1 MHEQA
6 SNPTG
11 PVASAPVQEAEQPM
25 RLTRQPLELD
35 PLLAATESPE
45 CGALVVFA
53 GTVRLHNDGRR
64 VTAINYSAYAPLAEK
79 AMAEIEQA
87 TLQRFDIT
95 RCEIRHRIGDLAIGD
110 MSVVVV
116 VRAPHRAAAF
126 EAGRYAIDT
135 VKHQV
140 PIWKYETYADGSHA
154 YVKGCALHAG

>member
-1 MHEQA
+1 
-6 SNPTG
+6 
-11 PVASAPVQEAEQPM
+11 M

>member
-11 PVASAPVQEAEQPM
+11 PATSPLAPDADQPK
-25 RLTRQPLELD
+25 RLTGQPLELD

-53 GTVRLHNDGRR
+53 GTVRLHNDGRK

-79 AMAEIEQA
+79 AMADIEQA

-95 RCEIRHRIGDLAIGD
+95 HCAIRHRIGDLAIGD

-116 VRAPHRAAAF
+116 VRAVHRAAAF

-154 YVKGCALHAG
+154 YVKGCELHAS